1 MAPEMILGEYYDTKV
16 DIWSL
21 GVLLYNIVSGHMP
34 FPATDQ
40 ATLFTKIT
48 AGKFEFSHHEFK
60 MVSEE
65 CKDLISKMLV
75 RDPKKRLSAV
85 QVLDHPW
92 FMKFAQHQT
101 VPDEVDR
108 LDASCIERLRDYKA
122 GSYFKRAAMNIL
134 VKLTQPEELTHL
146 TKQF

>member
-40 ATLFTKIT
+40 ASLFAKIIK
-48 AGKFEFSHHEFK
+48 GKFDFDHKEFQ
-60 MVSEE
+60 MVSDE

-75 RDPKKRLSAV
+75 LDPKKRLTVV
-85 QVLDHPW
+85 QALNHSW
-92 FMKFAQHQT
+92 FAKFA
-101 VPDEVDR
+101 
-108 LDASCIERLRDYKA
+108 S
-122 GSYFKRAAMNIL
+122 N
-134 VKLTQPEELTHL
+134 
-146 TKQF
+146 